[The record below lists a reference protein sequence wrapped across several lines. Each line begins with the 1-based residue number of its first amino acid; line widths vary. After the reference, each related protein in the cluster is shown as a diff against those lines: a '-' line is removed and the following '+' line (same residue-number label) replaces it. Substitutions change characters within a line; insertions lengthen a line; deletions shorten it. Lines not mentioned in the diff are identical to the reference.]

1 MNLKDTIKHDIIN
14 YFISEMNKDIL
25 KKNKNQREL
34 QTNKNK
40 DMPKLTEKTIK
51 ELVEQSAQFVQ
62 NVARMKKLER
72 ILIDEFKDDFEFETE
87 RETK

>member
-1 MNLKDTIKHDIIN
+1 
-14 YFISEMNKDIL
+14 
-25 KKNKNQREL
+25 
-34 QTNKNK
+34 
-40 DMPKLTEKTIK
+40 MPKLTEKTIK

-72 ILIDEFKDDFEFETE
+72 ILIDEFKDDIEFETE